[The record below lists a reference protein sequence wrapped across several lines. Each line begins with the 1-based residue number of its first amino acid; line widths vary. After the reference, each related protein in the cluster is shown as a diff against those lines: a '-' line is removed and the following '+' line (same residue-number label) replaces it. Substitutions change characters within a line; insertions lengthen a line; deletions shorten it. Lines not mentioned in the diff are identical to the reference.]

1 MKMTRQEVRQIPV
14 TIVVMKVSG
23 VPVRT
28 PIERTRKGQKMSDPT
43 AEYLMAKSRLHQFN
57 AIKLMQEQE
66 SEKAL
71 LELKS
76 MAIFL
81 ALRNTK
87 KEDNAPGTNTT
98 SNATV

>member
-1 MKMTRQEVRQIPV
+1 MMKQEARQIPV
-14 TIVVMKVSG
+14 TTVATKISG
-23 VPVRT
+23 VVVRT

-71 LELKS
+71 IELKS

-81 ALRNTK
+81 ALRNSK
-87 KEDNAPGTNTT
+87 KEDNAPDTNTT